1 MKNILLHS
9 PSVQATP
16 PLRIVNYIFI
26 IVHFGDKFINNLRTG
41 ETYQR
46 NDLCAPHLLRLCLF
60 NEDNTVRSRMRLK
73 FGIGKL
79 FTMFVKVCS
88 LHSCFIF
95 HEDLNRWGRII
106 EGRLLNDLKCSGWSD
121 VVVCFVVS

>member
-26 IVHFGDKFINNLRTG
+26 IVHFGDKFINNLGTG

-60 NEDNTVRSRMRLK
+60 NEDNTVRSRMGVK
-73 FGIGKL
+73 FGNWKALYNVCQSL
-79 FTMFVKVCS
+79 FFAFLFYFSRGPKSMG
-88 LHSCFIF
+88 
-95 HEDLNRWGRII
+95 EDNRGSPF
-106 EGRLLNDLKCSGWSD
+106 E
-121 VVVCFVVS
+121 